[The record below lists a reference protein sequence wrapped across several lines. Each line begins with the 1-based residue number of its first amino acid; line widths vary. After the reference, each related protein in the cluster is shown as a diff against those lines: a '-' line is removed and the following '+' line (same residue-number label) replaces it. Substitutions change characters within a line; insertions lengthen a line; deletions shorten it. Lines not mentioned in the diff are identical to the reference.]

1 MTDGAAPLHQRSRT
15 AHHLV
20 LKPRNRW
27 GRRDLVEVWRFRSL
41 LGQFARRDIT
51 LRYRQTA
58 LGVVWVLLQPLIA
71 AGIFAVV
78 FGRVAGLSSNGVPYL
93 VFSYAG
99 LLGWT
104 MFSTYLTKASGSL
117 VGNAA
122 LLSKVYFPRIVLPL
136 SVIAGT
142 LLDFV
147 VSLALMA
154 VLLAA
159 TSTSPGYG
167 LALLPLWVLLTL
179 ALSTGIGLLMASLAV
194 RFRDVNYVLPVLVQF
209 LLYASP
215 VAYALDAVPQS
226 LRPYFIVN
234 PLTGILEAFRWSLL
248 NTGSLQVPYVLYSAG
263 FALVTLVLGWAAFG
277 RMERSFADII

>member
-1 MTDGAAPLHQRSRT
+1 
-15 AHHLV
+15 
-20 LKPRNRW
+20 
-27 GRRDLVEVWRFRSL
+27 VWQFRSL
-41 LGQFARRDIT
+41 LWQFARRDVT

-58 LGVVWVLLQPLIA
+58 LGVIWVVLQPLIA

-78 FGRVAGLSSNGVPYL
+78 FGRVAGLSSNGVPYV

-104 MFSTYLTKASGSL
+104 MFSSYLTKASGSL

-122 LLSKVYFPRIVLPL
+122 LVSKVYFPRIVLPL
-136 SVIAGT
+136 SVVAGV

-159 TSTSPGYG
+159 TSTSPGWG
-167 LALLPLWVLLTL
+167 LVLLPAWVVITL
-179 ALSTGIGLLMASLAV
+179 VLATGIGLLTGSLAV
-194 RFRDVNYVLPVLVQF
+194 RFRDVNYILPVLVQF

-215 VAYALDAVPQS
+215 VAYALDAVPHS
-226 LRPYFIVN
+226 LRGYFVAN
-234 PLTGILEAFRWSLL
+234 PLTGLLEAFRWSLL
-248 NTGSLQVPYVLYSAG
+248 GIGSLHTTYVLYSAG
-263 FALVTLVLGWAAFG
+263 FAIAALAAGWAAFS
-277 RMERSFADII
+277 RMER

>member
-58 LGVVWVLLQPLIA
+58 LGVVWVVLQPLIA
-71 AGIFAVV
+71 AGIFAIV
-78 FGRVAGLSSNGVPYL
+78 FGRVAGLSSNGVPYI

-104 MFSTYLTKASGSL
+104 IFSNYLTKASGSL

-122 LLSKVYFPRIVLPL
+122 LVSKVYFPRIVLPL
-136 SVIAGT
+136 SVLAGV
-142 LLDFV
+142 LLDFL
-147 VSLALMA
+147 VSLVLMA
-154 VLLAA
+154 ILLIA
-159 TSTSPGYG
+159 TSTAPGWG
-167 LALLPLWVLLTL
+167 IALLPLWVIVTL
-179 ALSTGIGLLMASLAV
+179 VLCTGIGLLTGSLAV
-194 RFRDVNYVLPVLVQF
+194 RFRDVNYILPVLVQF
-209 LLYASP
+209 LLYA
-215 VAYALDAVPQS
+215 
-226 LRPYFIVN
+226 
-234 PLTGILEAFRWSLL
+234 
-248 NTGSLQVPYVLYSAG
+248 
-263 FALVTLVLGWAAFG
+263 
-277 RMERSFADII
+277 